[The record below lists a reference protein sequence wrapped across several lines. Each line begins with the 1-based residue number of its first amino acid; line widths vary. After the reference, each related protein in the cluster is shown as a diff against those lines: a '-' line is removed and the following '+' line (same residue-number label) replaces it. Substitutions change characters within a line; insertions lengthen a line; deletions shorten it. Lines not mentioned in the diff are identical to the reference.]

1 MNNEKQIFQILLTLF
16 IVLNM
21 TRRIDNI
28 LLSIFD
34 NKMEDE

>member
-1 MNNEKQIFQILLTLF
+1 MKKQIFQILLTLF